1 MLYIHIMNKKTID
14 ILKEYKLNYT
24 LDTIPD
30 NLDKKD
36 SIIYDLLHE
45 TFNDS
50 NSSKFRE
57 DATNYISGREASAG
71 KHGYDVDNENIEI
84 KPKNYLGKNKLDCG
98 GQFTD
103 FTWSRHKKYQNDNV
117 VMSVSGFNHGKV
129 VYVLEFDYNHPT
141 FIKRI
146 EHQLLMKLPNGDIPT
161 EYVRSASF
169 RFIHFKDVD
178 IKKVYISPN
187 LESHKHTMIRKVY
200 NFLKE
205 NK

>member
-1 MLYIHIMNKKTID
+1 
-14 ILKEYKLNYT
+14 
-24 LDTIPD
+24 
-30 NLDKKD
+30 
-36 SIIYDLLHE
+36 
-45 TFNDS
+45 
-50 NSSKFRE
+50 
-57 DATNYISGREASAG
+57 
-71 KHGYDVDNENIEI
+71 
-84 KPKNYLGKNKLDCG
+84 
-98 GQFTD
+98 
-103 FTWSRHKKYQNDNV
+103 
-117 VMSVSGFNHGKV
+117 MSVSGFNHGKV